1 MLTKDSYRIIL
12 ASQSPRRHQLLQQ
25 AGLNFVV
32 KLQDVEE
39 VFPDDLPIDEVAV
52 YLAELKA
59 TAARSF
65 LELPQDVILTAD
77 SVVILDGEIFG
88 KPKDKADA
96 QRILRRLSGR
106 EHRVITGVCLLTAD
120 QSIAFGDTAHVKFGD
135 LSDEEIDYYI
145 EEYQPFDKAGSYA
158 IQEWIGLCKIERIQ
172 GTYANIMGLPVQR
185 VYAALEELFNEV

>member
-1 MLTKDSYRIIL
+1 MLTKDSYRIVL

-39 VFPDDLPIDEVAV
+39 VFPDDMPVEEVAI
-52 YLAELKA
+52 YLADLKA
-59 TAARSF
+59 TAARHF
-65 LELPQDVILTAD
+65 LEQPTDVILAAD

-88 KPKDKADA
+88 KPKDAADA
-96 QRILRRLSGR
+96 KAMLQRLSGQ

-120 QSIAFGDTAHVKFGD
+120 RKISFGDTAHVKFGE
-135 LSDEEIDYYI
+135 LSEEEINYYI
-145 EEYQPFDKAGSYA
+145 EAYQPFDKAGSYA
-158 IQEWIGLCKIERIQ
+158 IQEWIGLCKIERIE

-185 VYAALEELFNEV
+185 VYAALEELLA